1 MAYSP
6 TVINLLSN
14 SESCEHQILYIPKI
28 CIPRSYIIVPI
39 CQQAISLV
47 YSLTIC
53 QIFVGG
59 HPGNYWQSHY
69 LECWDIHG
77 TTHCHIWNWIP
88 LHIRLAS
95 WLQNKWTKW
104 KWIQKLYLASLGVK
118 HTIQAHALAEPR
130 CHGWPTLIKL
140 FFTWLMKVYVID
152 KSSDSLTADL
162 RSPEIILRT
171 QSFNSTWY
179 VYKP

>member
-1 MAYSP
+1 MNTRYY
-6 TVINLLSN
+6 TF
-14 SESCEHQILYIPKI
+14 PKYVF
-28 CIPRSYIIVPI
+28 PDH
-39 CQQAISLV
+39 ISL
-47 YSLTIC
+47 Y
-53 QIFVGG
+53 QFVSKQFLWFIAWPYARYLLVGTQG
-59 HPGNYWQSHY
+59 INWQSHY

-162 RSPEIILRT
+162 RSPEIILRI
-171 QSFNSTWY
+171 QSFNSIWY
-179 VYKP
+179 IYKPWIISRIKFYLSSLTD